1 MCMTFDRN
9 ILIARVKKIPLTRLL
24 FVGLGLV
31 VLLSLFFLF
40 RTKNPVSS
48 EGLPSLEKVMETYD
62 GEPNLSMQHLDEY
75 VMQGPGVIDEVTPF
89 IRDKDPKNRWLS
101 VYVIGRVSDGER
113 VQVLATLLEDEVEA
127 VRVSAA
133 GTMAN
138 KGYVNALP
146 VLIESLDSTGL
157 IEWLHPEREIA
168 DFSLEVLTF
177 YTKQSF
183 QTKQEWEQWWQ
194 QQGTNLTWNANEQV
208 YQ

>member
-1 MCMTFDRN
+1 MFMKFDDT
-9 ILIARVKKIPLTRLL
+9 ILITRLKQVPLTRLL

-31 VLLSLFFLF
+31 LFLSLFFVF
-40 RTKNPVSS
+40 RSKDDDSS
-48 EGLPSLEKVMETYD
+48 EGISFLKKVMESYN

-75 VMQGPGVIDEVTPF
+75 VMQGSEVIYEVTPF

-101 VYVIGRVSDGER
+101 VYVIGRVSDGES
-113 VQVLATLLEDEVEA
+113 VQVLEPLLEDEVEA
-127 VRVSAA
+127 VRVCAA

-138 KGYVNALP
+138 KGYVKALP

-183 QTKQEWEQWWQ
+183 QTKQEWEQWWKQ
-194 QQGTNLTWNANEQV
+194 EGGTLRWSSND
-208 YQ
+208 

>member
-1 MCMTFDRN
+1 MTFDRN